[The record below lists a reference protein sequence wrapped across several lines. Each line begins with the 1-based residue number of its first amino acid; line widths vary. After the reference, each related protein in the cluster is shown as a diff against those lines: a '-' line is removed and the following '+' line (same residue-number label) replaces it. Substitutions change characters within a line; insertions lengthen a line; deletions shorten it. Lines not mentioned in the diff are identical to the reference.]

1 MSDMED
7 IEELTFLPGK
17 TISDN
22 RLDLELDT
30 IRIKKKSKR
39 ASYTPIRVPYAT

>member
-17 TISDN
+17 TVDDN
-22 RLDLELDT
+22 RLDLDLDT
-30 IRIKKKSKR
+30 INNKNEKI
-39 ASYTPIRVPYAT
+39 